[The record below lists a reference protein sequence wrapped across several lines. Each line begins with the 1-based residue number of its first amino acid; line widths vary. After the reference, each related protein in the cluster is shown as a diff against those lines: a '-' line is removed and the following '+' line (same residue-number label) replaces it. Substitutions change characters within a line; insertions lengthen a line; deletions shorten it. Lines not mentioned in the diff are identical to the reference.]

1 MTQELHITS
10 VGQGRDLVLLHGWG
24 LNSAAW
30 QGVLPLLEPY
40 FTVHL
45 IDLPGFGDSPP
56 LAEHNLKAL
65 AHAVLA
71 KAPKEAV
78 WVGWSLG
85 GLVATQAAL
94 LEPERVRRL
103 VTVASSPKFAQTQ
116 NWPGIAPKVLEQFIA
131 SLAGDFKTTIERFLA
146 IQAMGSESARQD
158 IKALKSWLG
167 EKPLPDQRALHDGLM
182 ILQHDDLRSQLASLD
197 MPFLA
202 MYGKLDGLVPI
213 ATANEVAKLA
223 PECEIYVLDKSSHAP
238 FVTDKE
244 QFCAQLI
251 HFCLV

>member
-1 MTQELHITS
+1 MTKKLNITS

-30 QGVLPLLEPY
+30 QGVLPLLESY

-45 IDLPGFGDSPP
+45 IDLPGFGESEPF
-56 LAEHNLKAL
+56 AL
-65 AHAVLA
+65 HTLQNMAQAVLDQ
-71 KAPKEAV
+71 APTEAV

-94 LEPERVRRL
+94 MSPDRVRRL
-103 VTVASSPKFAQTQ
+103 VTVASSPKFSQDQ
-116 NWPGIAPKVLEQFIA
+116 DWPGIQPRVLQQFID

-146 IQAMGSESARQD
+146 VQAMGSESARQD
-158 IKALKSWLG
+158 IKALKTWLA
-167 EKPLPDQRALHDGLM
+167 EKPLPDPKALADGLT
-182 ILQHDDLRSQLASLD
+182 ILQQDDLRTQLGGLE

-202 MYGKLDGLVPI
+202 MFGKLDRLVPI
-213 ATANEVAKLA
+213 DVAQQVTLLA
-223 PECEIYVLDKSSHAP
+223 PDSEIYVFEKASHAP

-244 QFCAQLI
+244 QFSAQLI

>member
-1 MTQELHITS
+1 MTEKLNITS

-30 QGVLPLLEPY
+30 QGVLPLLENY

-56 LAEHNLKAL
+56 LPEHSLTAM
-65 AHAVLA
+65 AQAVLA
-71 KAPKEAV
+71 QAPPEAV

-85 GLVATQAAL
+85 GLIAMQAAL
-94 LEPERVRRL
+94 MAPDRVRRL
-103 VTVASSPKFAQTQ
+103 VTVSSTPQFAQHQ
-116 NWPGIAPKVLEQFIA
+116 DWPGIQPAVLAQFIT
-131 SLAGDFKTTIERFLA
+131 SLSGDFKATIERFLS

-158 IKALKSWLG
+158 IKALKTWLAQ
-167 EKPLPDQRALHDGLM
+167 KPLPHPRALRDGLK
-182 ILQHDDLRSQLASLD
+182 ILQQDDLRPQLAALV
-197 MPFLA
+197 MPYLA
-202 MYGKLDGLVPI
+202 MFGKLDRLVPI
-213 ATANEVAKLA
+213 EVAQRVSLLA
-223 PECEIYVLDKSSHAP
+223 PDAEIYVFEKASHAP